1 MKERAAYGSV
11 KAWLSAF
18 EVGERKH
25 ILRDQF
31 NWVSVKSSAS
41 KMKQIYGCRF
51 KVVKN
56 GQMLIVTRME

>member
-1 MKERAAYGSV
+1 MRAAYGSV

-31 NWVSVKSSAS
+31 NWVSVRSIAS
-41 KMKQIYGCRF
+41 KMKKTYGCRF
-51 KVVKN
+51 EIVKN